1 MSAGKLEWT
10 RERYRNVAVGSLS
23 FTAEELR
30 DLAYL
35 YGPSDGAL
43 EELLAFADEVDRA
56 NGVDGRA
63 L

>member
-10 RERYRNVAVGSLS
+10 WERYRNVAVGSLS

-30 DLAYL
+30 DLAYM
-35 YGPSDGAL
+35 YGSSDGAF
-43 EELLAFADEVDRA
+43 EELLDFADEVDRA
-56 NGVDGRA
+56 NDVAGGA